1 MYTQRISRSR
11 PVNTRSHRKK
21 ADFSQHV
28 CFLLDAHNTKVA
40 CRLHKD
46 NVISRRLEAQSIS
59 RITKMT
65 NRLWMLS
72 VKIQNLLSREEGQDL
87 VEYALIVALISL
99 AAITGM
105 NNIVEKIKN

>member
-1 MYTQRISRSR
+1 
-11 PVNTRSHRKK
+11 
-21 ADFSQHV
+21 
-28 CFLLDAHNTKVA
+28 
-40 CRLHKD
+40 
-46 NVISRRLEAQSIS
+46 
-59 RITKMT
+59 MT

-105 NNIVEKIKN
+105 KNLAGDINNAFNAVGSTLSTSV

>member
-1 MYTQRISRSR
+1 
-11 PVNTRSHRKK
+11 
-21 ADFSQHV
+21 
-28 CFLLDAHNTKVA
+28 
-40 CRLHKD
+40 
-46 NVISRRLEAQSIS
+46 
-59 RITKMT
+59 MT

-105 NNIVEKIKN
+105 KNLAGDINNAFNTVGNTLSSTVV